1 VKILFL
7 TDNFYPEVNAPANRT
22 YEHCLEWAKSGA
34 DITVITCVPNFPKGV
49 VFDGYKNKLYQT
61 EMINGIRVIRV
72 WTYIT
77 ANEGTLKR
85 ILDYLSFAIMAF
97 FVSLCKKTD
106 VIIATSPQFFTAIAG
121 AFSAIFK
128 RKPWIMEVRD
138 IWPESIVA
146 VGAMKNKF
154 IITFLEKIEKWLYR
168 RASKIIVVTDSFK
181 KDIIGKGIIEN
192 KIEVVKNGAYLDK
205 FKPIEK
211 DNKLI
216 NQLNLEGRFIVA
228 YFGTLGMAHKMD
240 FIIKAAKKVTDKNIM
255 FLIIGDGAEK
265 ENLLKL
271 KNLINANN
279 VMILPS
285 VSKND
290 IAKYISIIDVALVN
304 LKKSE
309 TFKSV
314 IPSKIFENAAMNK
327 PILLGVEGESKEII
341 ELYQAGLCFVPENE
355 EDFLKKL
362 HLMKIAS
369 LENKFLIGCQTL
381 SKDFDRIKLAG
392 NMLKIIKKTVSI
404 YY

>member
-1 VKILFL
+1 M

-22 YEHCLEWAKSGA
+22 YEHCLEWAKAGA
-34 DITVITCVPNFPKGV
+34 NITVITCVPNFPKGV
-49 VFDGYKNKLYQT
+49 VFDGYKNKLYQK
-61 EMINGIRVIRV
+61 EIINGIRVIRV

-85 ILDYLSFAIMAF
+85 ILDYLSFAIMATI
-97 FVSLCKKTD
+97 VSLFKKTD

-146 VGAMKNKF
+146 VGAMKNKT

-181 KDIIGKGIIEN
+181 KDIIGKGLPEN

-211 DNKLI
+211 DNKLV
-216 NQLNLEGRFIVA
+216 NQLNLEDRFIVA

-240 FIIKAAKKVTDKNIM
+240 FIIRASKEVTDKTIM

-265 ENLLKL
+265 ENLINL
-271 KNLINANN
+271 KNSINANN

-290 IAKYISIIDVALVN
+290 IAKYISIIDIALVN

-309 TFKSV
+309 TFKNV

-341 ELYQAGLCFVPENE
+341 EFYRAGLCFDPENE
-355 EDFLKKL
+355 KDFLSIL
-362 HLMKIAS
+362 YQMKIS
-369 LENKFLIGCQTL
+369 TLENKFLCGCQKL
-381 SKDFDRIKLAG
+381 SKDFDREKLAKK
-392 NMLKIIKKTVSI
+392 MLNIINETISI
-404 YY
+404 